1 MIVFDGEKWVI
12 PRYKI
17 TRAVVI
23 YDDRPELYPGGMA
36 EEVIL
41 TDAQKA
47 RLEEIQFAEL
57 PQSEVEAYVIDG
69 IGTIPDTRSDV
80 DKLIDLIPPEN
91 INEDVV
97 AMAEE
102 WQPDRKYPKD
112 KYVKYRGVMYKVLQS
127 HPAQPD
133 WSPDVAVSL
142 FAKVLTSPAGPLPWV
157 QPDSTNPYMK
167 GDQVTFNG
175 KTYESTIDNNV
186 WSPEAY
192 PQGWREVKRW
202 KK

>member
-12 PRYKI
+12 PKYKI

-23 YDDRPELYPGGMA
+23 YDDRPELYPDGIA
-36 EEVIL
+36 EEVLL

-57 PQSEVEAYVIDG
+57 SQSEVEAYVIDG

-102 WQPDRKYPKD
+102 WQPNRKYPKD
-112 KYVKYRGVMYKVLQS
+112 KYVKYRGVMYKVLQA
-127 HPAQPD
+127 HRAQPD
-133 WSPDVAVSL
+133 WTPDKSPSL
-142 FAKVLTSPAGPLPWV
+142 FAPLLTSPTGEVLEWV
-157 QPDSTNPYMK
+157 QPESTNPYMK
-167 GDQVTFNG
+167 GDRVIYNG
-175 KTYESTIDNNV
+175 KVYESIIDNNV
-186 WSPEAY
+186 WSPDGY
-192 PQGWREVKRW
+192 PAGWKLVP
-202 KK
+202 

>member
-1 MIVFDGEKWVI
+1 MILFDGEKWVV

-23 YDDRPELYPGGMA
+23 YEDRPELYPDGMA
-36 EEVIL
+36 EKVIL

-112 KYVKYRGVMYKVLQS
+112 KYVKYRGVMYKVLQA
-127 HPAQPD
+127 HRAQPD
-133 WSPDVAVSL
+133 WTPDISPSL
-142 FAKVLTSPAGPLPWV
+142 FAPKLTSPDGPLEWV
-157 QPDSTNPYMK
+157 QPGSTNSYMK
-167 GDQVTFNG
+167 GDRVIYNG
-175 KTYESTIDNNV
+175 KVYESLIDNNV
-186 WSPEAY
+186 WSPEGY
-192 PQGWREVKRW
+192 PAGWKLVP
-202 KK
+202 